1 MGEQNVDDSEF
12 IADGVLDQFGH
23 ISESG
28 LSGFLDNDLRPAER
42 RQVEAHLDACAQCLS
57 EMLEVRRVASLL
69 KRSEGRKSARNWPRV
84 AVGGALAAGIAA
96 VMLLPRTARETA
108 PVSPPVRALP
118 PAESREGQ
126 LRIDVVT
133 PLGDS
138 AVASSRVVFVWR
150 ATAADLYRLT
160 MLTES
165 GEPLWSLE
173 TSDTS
178 AVVPADK
185 RLKPGVYFWRVDAIK
200 DGIAATTGGYQL
212 RVSP

>member
-1 MGEQNVDDSEF
+1 MDDSEF

-28 LSGFLDNDLRPAER
+28 LSGFLDNDLSPAER

-69 KRSEGRKSARNWPRV
+69 KRSDGRKSARYWPRV
-84 AVGGALAAGIAA
+84 AIGGALAAGIAA
-96 VMLLPRTARETA
+96 VMLLPRTDRESV
-108 PVSPPVRALP
+108 PLNSPVRAQP
-118 PAESREGQ
+118 STGGREGQ
-126 LRIDVVT
+126 VRIDVVS
-133 PLGDS
+133 PLGDA

-165 GEPLWSLE
+165 GEPLWLLE

-200 DGIAATTGGYQL
+200 DGIAATTGGHQL

>member
-1 MGEQNVDDSEF
+1 MGDIEF
-12 IADGVLDQFGH
+12 MPDGVVDQFGH

-28 LSGFLDNDLRPAER
+28 MSGFLDNDLSPIQR
-42 RQVEAHLDACAQCLS
+42 RQVEAHLDACAQCLN
-57 EMLEVRRVASLL
+57 ELLEVRPVALL
-69 KRSEGRKSARNWPRV
+69 LRRSDGRKSIRFWPRL
-84 AVGGALAAGIAA
+84 AIGGALAAGIAA
-96 VMLLPRTARETA
+96 VMLLPRTPRESV
-108 PVSPPVRALP
+108 PLNSPVRAQP
-118 PAESREGQ
+118 STGGREGQ
-126 LRIDVVT
+126 ARIDVVT
-133 PLGDS
+133 PLGET

-165 GEPLWSLE
+165 GEPVWSLE

-200 DGIAATTGGYQL
+200 DGIAATTGGHQL